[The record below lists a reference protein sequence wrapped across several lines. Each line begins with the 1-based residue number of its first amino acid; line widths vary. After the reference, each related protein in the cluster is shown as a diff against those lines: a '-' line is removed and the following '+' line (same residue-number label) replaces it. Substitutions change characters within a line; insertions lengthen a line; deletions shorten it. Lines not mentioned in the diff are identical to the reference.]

1 MSYLVISTSLNPDS
15 KSFVLARE
23 AYTRL
28 SQLGDG
34 PVELIDL
41 RKVRLPH
48 CDGDKSFSHRNVK
61 KLAAKIAA
69 AKCIILA
76 VPIYNYDVGSV
87 VKNLIEL
94 TNDAW
99 QEKTVGF
106 VSAAGGKSGNL
117 ATMGIASS
125 LMLDFRC
132 LIIPRFCSADRYSFD
147 ANSVLIDPRIDNR
160 LNDLVDM
167 AKQLKGVA
175 ISGKLSPR
183 AAAMAAMQ
191 AAFEKDAAAK
201 AAAAQ
206 GSSQAPASAA
216 PVASSEPAPTSDSS
230 EAAPSADAS
239 VAAQTPASKS

>member
-132 LIIPRFCSADRYSFD
+132 LIIPRFCSADRYAFD
-147 ANSVLIDPRIDNR
+147 AQGLLTDKRVDAR
-160 LNDLVDM
+160 LNDLVEM
-167 AKQLKGVA
+167 AKQLAGVA

-191 AAFEKDAAAK
+191 AAAEAEAASK
-201 AAAAQ
+201 AAAGTSD
-206 GSSQAPASAA
+206 GSAGASPADASSAVAPA
-216 PVASSEPAPTSDSS
+216 TTSS
-230 EAAPSADAS
+230 EA
-239 VAAQTPASKS
+239 PASKS

>member
-132 LIIPRFCSADRYSFD
+132 LIIPRFCSADRYAFD
-147 ANSVLIDPRIDNR
+147 AQGLLTDKRVDAR
-160 LNDLVDM
+160 LNDLVEM
-167 AKQLKGVA
+167 AKQLAGVA

-191 AAFEKDAAAK
+191 AAAEAEAASK
-201 AAAAQ
+201 AAA
-206 GSSQAPASAA
+206 G
-216 PVASSEPAPTSDSS
+216 TSDGSA
-230 EAAPSADAS
+230 EAPSADAS
-239 VAAQTPASKS
+239 SVAPATTSSEAPVPVVTAPAAATEAPASK

>member
-132 LIIPRFCSADRYSFD
+132 LIIPRFCSADRYAFD
-147 ANSVLIDPRIDNR
+147 AQGLLTDKRVDAR
-160 LNDLVDM
+160 LNDLVEM
-167 AKQLKGVA
+167 AKQLAGVA

-191 AAFEKDAAAK
+191 AAAEAEAASK
-201 AAAAQ
+201 AAA
-206 GSSQAPASAA
+206 G
-216 PVASSEPAPTSDSS
+216 TSDGSA
-230 EAAPSADAS
+230 EAPSADAS
-239 VAAQTPASKS
+239 SVAPATTSSEAPASK